1 MIFRKHRLRPSLL
14 ALLVLASMLSACAN
28 RPAIETPR
36 VPPLVGHPPYTID
49 DVDPLE
55 LSDEMKQFVD
65 THLGGLG
72 GDDNR
77 SWRLAWAMLDRNV
90 FDFQYDPHITL
101 TASDAFRARR
111 GNCLTF
117 SNMVI
122 AMAREAGMRAWYREV
137 EIEPEWNSLD
147 ETLLVSMHVNAATS
161 DRNREY
167 IVDVSGR
174 TPRPDERH
182 RRISD
187 EEAKAQYYN
196 NLGAQSLVVND
207 LSKAYAYLRKAEQTR
222 PGLAFVW
229 SNLGVVYRRN
239 GQTDD
244 AVLAYETALALDGR
258 HSVALNN
265 LYTIYDEDG
274 DFEKAEAIQ
283 AKVEK
288 NRRRN
293 PYYLHYLAETAFA
306 ERDLEEAINYAKR
319 AIRLEDDEYRFH
331 YTLAQLRY
339 QEGET
344 QRAREALD
352 RALRLAPEWVDTG
365 TLILPGKIPEPTAQ

>member
-1 MIFRKHRLRPSLL
+1 MISRLHRLRLPLL

-28 RPAIETPR
+28 QPAIDTPR
-36 VPPLVGHPPYTID
+36 VPPLLGHQPYPID
-49 DVDPLE
+49 DVDPLA

-65 THLGGLG
+65 THLGHLG
-72 GDDNR
+72 GNDNR
-77 SWRLAWAMLDRNV
+77 AWQLAWAMLDRNV
-90 FDFQYDPHITL
+90 FEFRYDPHITL

-122 AMAREAGMRAWYREV
+122 AMAREAGLRAWFREV

-207 LSKAYAYLRKAEQTR
+207 LPKAYAYLLKAEQTR

-239 GQTDD
+239 GQTGD

-274 DFEKAEAIQ
+274 NLEKAEAIQ
-283 AKVEK
+283 ARVEK

-306 ERDLEEAINYAKR
+306 ERELEEAIDYAKR

-339 QEGET
+339 QEGEM

-352 RALRLAPEWVDTG
+352 RALQLAPDWVDTG